1 MLELYFQSIA
11 ILRQMSE
18 PYFQESEN
26 FQLWTI
32 AASHDRIT
40 INEDRVS
47 ALRQQISG
55 EQGLLCFKYPRCK
68 MVWVENF
75 LNIPCVPS
83 HVFNRKA
90 VKNTNFTLT
99 YKFSECFS
107 GNCPKTSISVKTWGQ
122 LPPPLTNPLLP
133 CFARISWGPQSRQFG

>member
-18 PYFQESEN
+18 PRPRNLRISSCQN
-26 FQLWTI
+26 I

-75 LNIPCVPS
+75 FNIPCVPS

-90 VKNTNFTLT
+90 AKNTNFTLT

-122 LPPPLTNPLLP
+122 LPPPPLTDSLLP
-133 CFARISWGPQSRQFG
+133 CFARIS